1 MASSKVV
8 STNPDLPRD
17 SSIISP
23 LSSLL
28 SDLHPAS
35 MDDLLKS
42 IAPAAKTVDDV
53 WKEIVAGAA
62 HDDSA
67 AADNA
72 NCGSEA
78 ALEEMTLEDFL
89 TKAGAVR
96 EEDVLVGGVLPPPHP
111 PPCSSS
117 LPFPLPLPAEGS
129 SSSVEPFGNGVGASP
144 SAHKGKRR
152 AVEEPV
158 DKATLQKQRRMI
170 KNRESAARSRERKQ
184 AYTSELEY
192 LVHQLE
198 QENVRLLNEEADR
211 RRQRKKQVC
220 NISTLF
226 LTCYFACSCVF
237 DLVSLKLSCN
247 DMSSLKKP
255 NSIYNFLLINVDS
268 MIDRSSSL
276 ILKMKNVGNSSL
288 MMLLPFVFL

>member
-1 MASSKVV
+1 MASSKVVV

-17 SSIISP
+17 SSISP

-28 SDLHPAS
+28 LSDLHHSTS

-42 IAPAAKTVDDV
+42 ITPSAAKTVDDV
-53 WKEIVAGAA
+53 WKEIVAGAHPHHPA
-62 HDDSA
+62 GTVSGDRNA
-67 AADNA
+67 ATVNA
-72 NCGSEA
+72 TATAPEGYEA
-78 ALEEMTLEDFL
+78 ITLEDFL

-96 EEDVLVGGVLPPPHP
+96 EEDVRGVLPP
-111 PPCSSS
+111 SSS

-129 SSSVEPFGNGVGASP
+129 SSSVEPFGNGVAPTNSVP
-144 SAHKGKRR
+144 KGKRR
-152 AVEEPV
+152 VVEEPV

-198 QENVRLLNEEADR
+198 QENARLINEEAEM

-220 NISTLF
+220 NGYALF
-226 LTCYFACSCVF
+226 
-237 DLVSLKLSCN
+237 
-247 DMSSLKKP
+247 
-255 NSIYNFLLINVDS
+255 
-268 MIDRSSSL
+268 
-276 ILKMKNVGNSSL
+276 
-288 MMLLPFVFL
+288 

>member
-17 SSIISP
+17 SSISP

-28 SDLHPAS
+28 SDLHPSS

-42 IAPAAKTVDDV
+42 ITPAAKTVDDV
-53 WKEIVAGAA
+53 WKEIVAGGA
-62 HDDSA
+62 HPHP

-72 NCGSEA
+72 ADNEA
-78 ALEEMTLEDFL
+78 IEEMTLEDFL

-96 EEDVLVGGVLPPPHP
+96 EEDVRGVLPP
-111 PPCSSS
+111 SS
-117 LPFPLPLPAEGS
+117 LPFPLPLPLPAEGS
-129 SSSVEPFGNGVGASP
+129 SSSVEPFGNGTVPSP
-144 SAHKGKRR
+144 SVHKGKRR

-198 QENVRLLNEEADR
+198 QENARLLSEEADM
-211 RRQRKKQVC
+211 RRQRKKQ
-220 NISTLF
+220 LF
-226 LTCYFACSCVF
+226 ECIIPIEVMPKPKK
-237 DLVSLKLSCN
+237 KLRRENSAP
-247 DMSSLKKP
+247 SSL
-255 NSIYNFLLINVDS
+255 
-268 MIDRSSSL
+268 
-276 ILKMKNVGNSSL
+276 
-288 MMLLPFVFL
+288 